1 MFRTETALAVALLAS
16 AITPAVA
23 FSPALSTPLAQ
34 EPSPAA
40 KAILSAIADAQAR
53 ALADGAG
60 PDETAAAIAIAID
73 GALPDDMTATEAGAI
88 LDEVATALGARI
100 PSAVTI
106 AIAAV
111 RTDRA
116 TPPPPGPG
124 AGGVGAPV
132 VAPPPTPAS
141 GGAGDDSEVDPGY
154 TPPQ

>member
-23 FSPALSTPLAQ
+23 FSPALSTPRAQ
-34 EPSPAA
+34 EPSSTA
-40 KAILSAIADAQAR
+40 KAILSDIADAQAR
-53 ALADGAG
+53 AIAEGAG

-73 GALPDDMTATEAGAI
+73 GALPDDLTETEAEAI
-88 LDEVATALGARI
+88 LDEVATALGVRI
-100 PSAVTI
+100 PSAVAI

-111 RTDRA
+111 RADRV

-124 AGGVGAPV
+124 AGAAGAPV